1 MSDKQLILKTNW
13 RYFYKQVIWGTILTP
28 FLIGFFILLYVFI
41 KSQKQ
46 TYVIN
51 DDRIM
56 EQQSGNSIPIDHI
69 TEVRK
74 MNRISRANVTIHD
87 LELVSERG
95 SLTLFGIENASVI
108 KETIDQLIAFKNE
121 LKYSKEKRDAV
132 QVKQDPGS
140 LERLNDLTGL
150 LQEGLISYD
159 DYLQERKNFEDK

>member
-1 MSDKQLILKTNW
+1 
-13 RYFYKQVIWGTILTP
+13 
-28 FLIGFFILLYVFI
+28 
-41 KSQKQ
+41 
-46 TYVIN
+46 
-51 DDRIM
+51 
-56 EQQSGNSIPIDHI
+56 
-69 TEVRK
+69 

-132 QVKQDPGS
+132 KVKQDPGS